1 MANRQSRWVLC
12 AHPEKGRCRGRL
24 APVTSVSAAHNGARW
39 HAKEKKRIGYETPA
53 EAVFWGPI
61 GQMPKKDQTRRL
73 RRGFPLFFFFLRQLS
88 EFLFFFREEMRTFL
102 AVSALSPLSFLGGC
116 ARTLFLG
123 LPCVRRWAV
132 ACFGCVRACARRKST
147 SSAHRDKVRGVK
159 GKKDALAHNRTHAR
173 TRTAS
178 TKDERRA
185 RARQKPAGAESR
197 EKERE
202 KKVEKRS
209 CSCAEA
215 AADKKMPSSPS
226 ATPPPLLLYIRHGD
240 DHHDSRRE
248 ARYPKHDHP
257 LNREG
262 KARAARMARNLVERY
277 GAPTAVYCSPFKRAR
292 QTANIM
298 MDALDDSDRARV
310 TIDPGLSRYF
320 SRREQRRPSVGSDTH
335 EAGPPPIRERNGEF
349 GRRCRRQYKRVVAR
363 HFFKANG
370 DTVERP
376 RGERPVVW
384 CITHA
389 LVMRRV
395 AERIG
400 VVVPDD
406 HVPFLGWFVARP
418 RTSRPAMR
426 GLSDHGLGRECPERA
441 LMAARDVG
449 GARRRQRR
457 RKHDLK
463 NDNDVDGGRERKSR
477 RSDRTG
483 GNPKRRVADAKD
495 HKQDKEARRDRRRRT
510 KRPRMHLCL
519 EEKAKRRPRA
529 PATGT

>member
-1 MANRQSRWVLC
+1 MCARAPQSRRRRQT
-12 AHPEKGRCRGRL
+12 ATR
-24 APVTSVSAAHNGARW
+24 SAASR
-39 HAKEKKRIGYETPA
+39 
-53 EAVFWGPI
+53 
-61 GQMPKKDQTRRL
+61 
-73 RRGFPLFFFFLRQLS
+73 
-88 EFLFFFREEMRTFL
+88 
-102 AVSALSPLSFLGGC
+102 
-116 ARTLFLG
+116 
-123 LPCVRRWAV
+123 
-132 ACFGCVRACARRKST
+132 
-147 SSAHRDKVRGVK
+147 
-159 GKKDALAHNRTHAR
+159 KKDALAHSHTHTR
-173 TRTAS
+173 TRTSSA
-178 TKDERRA
+178 KDKEDA
-185 RARQKPAGAESR
+185 RAHPKARQRDKLR
-197 EKERE
+197 ER
-202 KKVEKRS
+202 KKKGKKKRTFFS
-209 CSCAEA
+209 CVEA

-226 ATPPPLLLYIRHGD
+226 TASPPPLLLYIRHGD
-240 DHHDSRRE
+240 DHHDARRE

-257 LNREG
+257 LNRQG

-292 QTANIM
+292 QTATIM
-298 MDALDDSDRARV
+298 MDALDDGDRARV

-363 HFFKANG
+363 HFFKPNG
-370 DTVERP
+370 DAVERS
-376 RGERPVVW
+376 RDERPVVW

-418 RTSRPAMR
+418 RTSRPVMR

-441 LMAARDVG
+441 LVAARDVG

-457 RKHDLK
+457 RKHDHK
-463 NDNDVDGGRERKSR
+463 ATDDTDGGRDSKR
-477 RSDRTG
+477 RRGDRATASDAKGRG
-483 GNPKRRVADAKD
+483 HARNPKRHVADVKD
-495 HKQDKEARRDRRRRT
+495 RKQTKETRDRHRRT
-510 KRPRMHLCL
+510 KRPRIRLCL

-529 PATGT
+529 PATGA